1 VLRLIC
7 RSAIKELQI
16 PPANYLEVGMLY
28 DVWDQSYWRALTSM
42 FSRRA
47 TPRALIYCVV
57 HVLYVAIY
65 SWLSGR

>member
-28 DVWDQSYWRALTSM
+28 DVWDQ
-42 FSRRA
+42 
-47 TPRALIYCVV
+47 IY
-57 HVLYVAIY
+57 
-65 SWLSGR
+65 